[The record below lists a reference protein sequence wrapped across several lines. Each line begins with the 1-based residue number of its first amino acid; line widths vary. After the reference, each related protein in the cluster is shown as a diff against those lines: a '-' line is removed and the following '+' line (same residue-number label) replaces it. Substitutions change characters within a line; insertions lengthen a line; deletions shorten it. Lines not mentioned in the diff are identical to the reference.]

1 MIKTTNKFITFDEYL
16 AYEDG
21 QRYELVNSELV
32 EMVVES
38 GKHADI
44 IETLNDIFKAE
55 IKRLGKNWISRNS
68 SIGLKLPLFNEKET
82 CRIPDIAI
90 VTKAQWQELLNRP
103 AVLTNSAPLLVVEV
117 ISEGSKTIDHRR
129 KRAEYNIIGIPE
141 YWIVDFLTNDPKYPP
156 GVTVLNLVEDL
167 YEENIFRN
175 NDQIISQIFP
185 QLNLTVKQIL
195 QAS

>member
-1 MIKTTNKFITFDEYL
+1 MIKTPNKFITFEEYL
-16 AYEDG
+16 AHDDG

-32 EMVVES
+32 EIVVES

-55 IKRLGKNWISRNS
+55 IKHLGKNWISRNS

-90 VTKAQWQELLNRP
+90 VTKSQWQELLNRP

-117 ISEGSKTIDHRR
+117 VSEGSKTIDHRR

-141 YWIVDFLTNDPKYPP
+141 YWIVDFLTTDPKYPP
-156 GVTVLNLVEDL
+156 GVTVLNLLEDL
-167 YEENIFRN
+167 YEETIFRN
-175 NDQIISQIFP
+175 NDKIISQIFP
-185 QLNLTVKQIL
+185 ELNLTVQQIL
-195 QAS
+195 QA